1 MCETNRERAVSELSP
16 RTPRP
21 GLFLMANTLERGGTE
36 RQFVTLAT
44 ALAPGAFDV
53 GLGCLA
59 RRGEFL
65 DKLPEILEFS
75 PGGSLYRG
83 RSLHSRIALAR
94 HLRRRRVVVAH
105 AFDFYANLMLIPAA
119 RLARIP
125 VVIGSHRQ
133 LGDLQTWKQFH
144 VQKIAFS
151 FCDRVVCNSQAA
163 ADRLRRAGVRQSKLV
178 VIPNALS
185 EEAFAEATPVLPV
198 SSGVTRIG
206 MIARMNDPAKNH
218 RTFLRVAACLAA
230 KFEHLEFVL
239 VGDGPLRAELE
250 AFAAQVGLGSRVRFL
265 GDRQDIPAVLGSLD
279 ITMLPSS
286 SESLSNVILESMAAG
301 VPVIATD
308 VGGNPELLQEG
319 KTGLLVPL
327 DDNSFVQAAEQLLL
341 NPEQRKAYGQRARMA
356 ASSRYRL
363 SAISNSYEQLYKT
376 LLAEK
381 TSSPELREVWGA

>member
-1 MCETNRERAVSELSP
+1 MTELTAQSG
-16 RTPRP
+16 RP
-21 GLFLMANTLERGGTE
+21 GLFLMVNTLERGGTE

-53 GLGCLA
+53 GLGCLE

-65 DKLPEILEFS
+65 NKVPEILEFS
-75 PGGSLYRG
+75 PGGSLYLG
-83 RSLHSRIALAR
+83 RSFLSRLALAR
-94 HLRRRRVVVAH
+94 HLRQRRVAVAH
-105 AFDFYANLMLIPAA
+105 SFDFYANLMLIPAA
-119 RLARIP
+119 RLARVP

-144 VQKIAFS
+144 AQNLTFS
-151 FCDRVVCNSQAA
+151 LCDRVVCNSQAA
-163 ADRLRRAGVRQSKLV
+163 ADRLRQTGVRRCKLV
-178 VIPNALS
+178 VIPNGLS
-185 EEAFAEATPVLPV
+185 DEAFVEATPALPV
-198 SSGVTRIG
+198 SPEVTRIG

-218 RTFLRVAACLAA
+218 RTFLRVAARLAA
-230 KFEHLEFVL
+230 KFGNLEFVL

-250 AFAAQVGLGSRVRFL
+250 SFAAQVGLNGRVRFL
-265 GDRQDIPAVLGSLD
+265 GDRHDIPAVLASLD

-319 KTGLLVPL
+319 KTGFLVPL
-327 DDNSFVQAAEQLLL
+327 DDNSFVWAAEQLLF
-341 NPEQRKAYGQRARMA
+341 NPKQRNECGQRAKA
-356 ASSRYRL
+356 ASARYGL
-363 SAISNSYEQLYKT
+363 TAISNSYEQLYKS

-381 TSSPELREVWGA
+381 RSSPELREVWGA